1 MYVPLLPFYL
11 RHRVFDIGTCACADE
26 KNERS
31 KQVIRAKLK
40 DYIDRAEKLKAYLKG
55 NEGKKPVA
63 QGGGY
68 LPSPQSF
75 SLIALGS

>member
-11 RHRVFDIGTCACADE
+11 RLHVFDIACADE

-68 LPSPQSF
+68 LPSPQSY

>member
-11 RHRVFDIGTCACADE
+11 RLHVFDIDTCACTDE

-68 LPSPQSF
+68 LPSTKSF
-75 SLIALGS
+75 VFVMAS

>member
-11 RHRVFDIGTCACADE
+11 HLHVVTLACADE

-68 LPSPQSF
+68 LPSQSR
-75 SLIALGS
+75 S

>member
-1 MYVPLLPFYL
+1 MYVPLLPFYFTL
-11 RHRVFDIGTCACADE
+11 TFLTCGTCACADE

-68 LPSPQSF
+68 LPSPQSY
-75 SLIALGS
+75 SLMALGS